1 MNVFKS
7 DPLETIDKT
16 TFSDECITALK
27 DLVNH
32 TVVQY
37 EHGDEDKDLT
47 EGDAPCLCGNAQ
59 VEVVMVQEPHKERS
73 S

>member
-1 MNVFKS
+1 MQHKQRFTNV
-7 DPLETIDKT
+7 T
-16 TFSDECITALK
+16 
-27 DLVNH
+27 LV
-32 TVVQY
+32 TPFG
-37 EHGDEDKDLT
+37 EEDKDLT